1 MNKVLR
7 FSLLLVTV
15 FLFSCSSDQTTVQI
29 IRSPLLQFNLSSS
42 NTWKAD
48 NYSLIKTSQ
57 VVEYPQDTTLPA
69 QFYDH
74 YVLTGSGK
82 DDSDHTYQL
91 TVNFDLVSGIQLVG
105 LYKKAY
111 TSERGLGDVQ
121 LVDMTDKKNLAV
133 YNLCAEDLPND
144 ILQIEKQ
151 KPDERIITGSFQMTV
166 CNSRDTTQKL
176 NITNGIIKDL
186 KY

>member
-7 FSLLLVTV
+7 IFLLLATV

-29 IRSPLLQFNLSSS
+29 IRSPLLQFNLSPTNS
-42 NTWKAD
+42 WKAD
-48 NYSLIKTSQ
+48 SYSLIKASQ
-57 VVEYPQDTTLPA
+57 VVEYPHDPTLPA

-74 YVLTGSGK
+74 YVMTGSGE
-82 DDSDHTYQL
+82 DDSGHTYQL
-91 TVNFDLVSGIQLVG
+91 TVNLDLAHGIQMVG
-105 LYKKAY
+105 LYKKSY

-133 YNLCAEDLPND
+133 YNLCAENLPND

-176 NITNGIIKDL
+176 NIMNGIIKDL